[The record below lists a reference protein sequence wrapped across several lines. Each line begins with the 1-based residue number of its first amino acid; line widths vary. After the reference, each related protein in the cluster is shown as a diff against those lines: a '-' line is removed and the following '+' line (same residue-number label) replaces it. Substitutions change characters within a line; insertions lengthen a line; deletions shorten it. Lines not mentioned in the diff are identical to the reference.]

1 MKINKYHQQLCTF
14 KYDQQLIFQEDNTE
28 WTNNGVSMEDVHM
41 GVTTEFIIKDGR
53 NVDNIKRYYE
63 YQCNSQTQNS
73 VTKII
78 NEENTQQYYN

>member
-53 NVDNIKRYYE
+53 NVDNIKRYM
-63 YQCNSQTQNS
+63 SIS
-73 VTKII
+73 VIAKHKIL
-78 NEENTQQYYN
+78 